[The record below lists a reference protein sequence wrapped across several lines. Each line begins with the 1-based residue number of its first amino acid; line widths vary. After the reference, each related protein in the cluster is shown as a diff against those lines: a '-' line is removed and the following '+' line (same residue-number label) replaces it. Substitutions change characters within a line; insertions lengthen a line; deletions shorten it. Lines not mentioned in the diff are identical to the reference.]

1 MWSLPLSKVATL
13 AAGLDGDSR
22 IKRKITGA
30 RVKLDTL
37 LIASVLDRVSILAW
51 RQTRNGQRGIKPP
64 DSVVSILLNPPKSKE
79 GKGSLVFDSPE
90 AFEKARAAALKKQE
104 A

>member
-1 MWSLPLSKVATL
+1 MWSLPLHTVATL

-37 LIASVLDRVSILAW
+37 LIASTLDRVSILAW

-64 DSVVSILLNPPKSKE
+64 ESIVRLLLNPPKPKDAD
-79 GKGSLVFDSPE
+79 GALIFDSPE
-90 AFEKARAAALKKQE
+90 AFEKARAAALNKQE
-104 A
+104 E